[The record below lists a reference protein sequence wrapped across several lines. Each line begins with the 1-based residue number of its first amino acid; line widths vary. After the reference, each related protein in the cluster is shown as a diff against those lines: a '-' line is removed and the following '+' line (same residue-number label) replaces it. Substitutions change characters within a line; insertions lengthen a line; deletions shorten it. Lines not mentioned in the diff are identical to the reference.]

1 MLTLVGVGIGKDPSF
16 DASAKTLT
24 FSSPLDAYDVDKIK
38 LIVSASQ
45 QKVLYHPSNDTL
57 TIAKNAG
64 VVTFTGSGN
73 DTSSYA
79 DTDKML
85 VWVDVGSRGGMD
97 DLSELALKTLS
108 YSAVL
113 DLEPKAVEQAASL
126 EQLLD
131 VPDSYVATMSGS
143 GVGNYAEYAIGGPN
157 LNADGTDIDLSGNLN
172 IVNIRSTNDNTK
184 VTIFKDVAGVD
195 VLALDYPL
203 KTDRFLDLKSE
214 KIKIEKIDVAGEDAE
229 VIFHVVK

>member
-1 MLTLVGVGIGKDPSF
+1 MLTLVGVGIGKDPTF

-24 FSSPLDAYDVDKIK
+24 FGSPMDTYDVDKIK

-45 QKVLYHPSNDTL
+45 QKVLYHPSNNTL
-57 TIAKNAG
+57 TITKNAG

-97 DLSELALKTLS
+97 DLSELALKTLN

-113 DLEPKAVEQAASL
+113 DLENGGTTRADKL
-126 EQLLD
+126 DQLLE
-131 VPDSYVATMSGS
+131 VPDAYVAT
-143 GVGNYAEYAIGGPN
+143 VVDNYADYIVGQDNTP
-157 LNADGTDIDLSGNLN
+157 ADGTNIDLANTVN

-184 VTIFKDVAGVD
+184 VTVHRDAGGTEP
-195 VLALDYPL
+195 LATDYEL
-203 KTDRFLDLKSE
+203 GSDRFLDLKNE
-214 KIKIEKIDVAGEDAE
+214 RIRVEQITAGVGETPAE
-229 VIFHVVK
+229 VVILVV